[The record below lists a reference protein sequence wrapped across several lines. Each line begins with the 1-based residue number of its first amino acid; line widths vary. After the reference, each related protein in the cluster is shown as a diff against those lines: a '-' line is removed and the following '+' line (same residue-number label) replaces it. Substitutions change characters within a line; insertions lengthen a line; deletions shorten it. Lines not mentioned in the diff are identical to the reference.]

1 MQGLQL
7 AGEQSDREPDH
18 YVQYVYTEG
27 SYDPLARA
35 DSVFDDCEIYWY
47 HTELNGLPER
57 VTDADGQTVW
67 RGQFSTWAKP
77 NANSACRSGRCRRT
91 CASRASKPFPD
102 KLKLKLNNKVAEMT
116 LKNILSELSDKNVAI
131 KNAISLLPSRS
142 IKTDKAIV
150 ETLTK
155 LAYYLFIA
163 EKEHEAMVICD
174 ELANIKFNND
184 YDYWAWVEYVL
195 CLRIE
200 LSLKLINPEKKEISI
215 TIIKEALDS
224 GEGLVKKLEIRFI
237 NDL

>member
-1 MQGLQL
+1 
-7 AGEQSDREPDH
+7 
-18 YVQYVYTEG
+18 
-27 SYDPLARA
+27 
-35 DSVFDDCEIYWY
+35 
-47 HTELNGLPER
+47 
-57 VTDADGQTVW
+57 
-67 RGQFSTWAKP
+67 
-77 NANSACRSGRCRRT
+77 
-91 CASRASKPFPD
+91 
-102 KLKLKLNNKVAEMT
+102 MT

-131 KNAISLLPSRS
+131 KNAISLLPSKS
-142 IKTDKAIV
+142 IKTDKTIV

-174 ELANIKFNND
+174 ELANVKFNND

-224 GEGLVKKLEIRFI
+224 GEGLVKKIRNQVHKRFMNGEEFSI
-237 NDL
+237 NEAESKNYDAEFEARMICLMKLLKAKAFGGSDFFNPNFVNAEVKKNLKILKAMLSDLDRNELIPFT